1 VPPAS
6 VAIAKQELR
15 ILRGDPAS
23 LVLLLGMPL
32 VLAVFTLPVYR
43 AILVGQGHTGASG
56 AEQAVPG
63 MAALF
68 GVFTVQFLGLSFFRE
83 HGWGTW
89 DRLRA
94 SQVPMAEILLG
105 KVFVSVVLLA
115 GQQVVIFTAG
125 ALFLGL
131 RIRGS
136 LLALAL
142 VGAALSLCLVAFALA
157 SVAVFR
163 SMQQLSI
170 VVNIGSLLFAGVGG
184 ALVPL
189 SLLPW
194 WTAAAGVVTPVYWA
208 MRGYDAVVLDGAGA
222 GAVLPPVGALLA
234 QTVVLL
240 VVALLRFRVDETK
253 RSW

>member
-1 VPPAS
+1 MLQAS

-15 ILRGDPAS
+15 VLRGDPAS
-23 LVLLLGMPL
+23 LALLLAMPL
-32 VLAVFTLPVYR
+32 LLAAFTVPVYR
-43 AILVGQGHTGASG
+43 ATLVIQGHPDASG

-68 GVFTVQFLGLSFFRE
+68 GVFIVQFLGLSFFRE

-105 KVFVSVVLLA
+105 KVFVSAVLLA
-115 GQQVVIFTAG
+115 CQQVVIFAAG
-125 ALFLGL
+125 VLLLGL

-142 VGAALSLCLVAFALA
+142 VGACLALSLLAFALA
-157 SVAVFR
+157 CIAVCR

-170 VVNIGSLLFAGVGG
+170 VVNLGSLVFAGVGG

-189 SLLPW
+189 SVLPW
-194 WTAAAGVVTPVYWA
+194 WTSVIGVVTPVYWA
-208 MRGYDAVVLDGAGA
+208 MRGYDAVVLDGAGI
-222 GAVLPPVGALLA
+222 GAVLLPVAVLLA
-234 QTVVLL
+234 QTAVLL
-240 VVALLRFRVDETK
+240 AIALLRFRVDERK
-253 RSW
+253 RGW